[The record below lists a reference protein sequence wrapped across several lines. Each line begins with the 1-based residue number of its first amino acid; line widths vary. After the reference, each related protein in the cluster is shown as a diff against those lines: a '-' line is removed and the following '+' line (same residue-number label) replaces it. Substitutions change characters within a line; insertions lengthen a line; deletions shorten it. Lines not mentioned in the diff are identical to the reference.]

1 MKKRFNFKK
10 IWFLALL
17 LSLIAFVT
25 IAVTS
30 CNKPNEVHHSV
41 SKLSGTWSFT
51 ITPLESVQD
60 TSLVKGIRGSEEEEY
75 PSVIDKVYLYE
86 NKTGEIIGDHGFT
99 HFSGSRSEN
108 NVILNVYSRADG
120 HVDPE
125 ATADQMNHVSTM
137 TLTIDDFGN
146 MKGNGIYLE
155 NPDYD
160 YAQEESYTVMAL
172 KRSDITNDYGTTK
185 QGENVSF
192 SLCDVAASIDSW
204 IISTMSD
211 NVFRPIGNCY
221 NEKDG
226 GGYYVFGRYGPGSL
240 LPIYTQTV
248 YYPLEWSWC
257 KVRRYGFD
265 IDLRGNVR
273 AVEALKWAVAHQAPT
288 NNFNVKLGFETL
300 DGLNDAIDDFEN
312 KYGGFA
318 ISFGYSLRTHNLSIY
333 VNHSKGNSSD
343 AKNHILVTSI
353 AGAVDSYVNKI
364 YYFAGANISDHWYL
378 RRSDFDVC
386 NTPLLFCYV
395 IGTNEV
401 EYN

>member
-1 MKKRFNFKK
+1 MKNLFNFKK
-10 IWFLALL
+10 VWFLAF
-17 LSLIAFVT
+17 II
-25 IAVTS
+25 IAVTA
-30 CNKPNEVHHSV
+30 CNKPDEVHHAAYQ
-41 SKLSGTWSFT
+41 LSGKWSFT
-51 ITPLESVQD
+51 ITPDKSVQD
-60 TSLVKGIRGSEEEEY
+60 TTLVKGIRGSDEEEY
-75 PSVIDKVYLYE
+75 PSVINEVYLYE
-86 NKTGEIIGDHGFT
+86 NKSGEIIGEHGFT
-99 HFSGSRSEN
+99 SFSGARNGNSVVLKIYERP
-108 NVILNVYSRADG
+108 DG
-120 HVDPE
+120 HVNPE
-125 ATADQMNHVSTM
+125 VAIEQMNHVSTM
-137 TLTIDDFGN
+137 MLTIDDFGSLT
-146 MKGNGIYLE
+146 GNGIYLE
-155 NPDYD
+155 NPNYD
-160 YAQEESYTVMAL
+160 GAQEETYTVKAL

-185 QGENVSF
+185 QDEDVSF

-204 IISTMSD
+204 IIASMSD

-240 LPIYTQTV
+240 LPIYTQTI

-265 IDLRGNVR
+265 INLRGNIR
-273 AVEALKWAVAHQAPT
+273 DIEALKWAVAHQAPT
-288 NNFNVKLGFETL
+288 NNFNVKLGFETI
-300 DGLNDAIDDFEN
+300 DGLNDAIDDFESIF
-312 KYGGFA
+312 GEFA

-333 VNHSKGNSSD
+333 VNHSKGNSND

-353 AGAVDSYVNKI
+353 GGAVDSYVNNI

-395 IGTNEV
+395 IGTNQV